1 MIPPLEVRMTE
12 IVKKAFGEHLAKVRK
27 KAGQTQEGVSL
38 DCDMSLRYY
47 QYLEKGDNNPTMI
60 TLFRLAD
67 TLKCEPQELVEAAWK
82 VWKKEKKKNR

>member
-1 MIPPLEVRMTE
+1 MTE
-12 IVKKAFGEHLAKVRK
+12 TVQKAFGDELKTIRN

-38 DCDMSLRYY
+38 NCDMSLRYY

-67 TLKCEPQELVEAAWK
+67 TLGCEPEKLIKSAWK
-82 VWKKEKKKNR
+82 VWKKESRKSK

>member
-1 MIPPLEVRMTE
+1 MTE
-12 IVKKAFGEHLAKVRK
+12 TVQKAFGDELKTLRK

-38 DCDMSLRYY
+38 HCDMSLRYY

-67 TLKCEPQELVEAAWK
+67 TLNCEPEKLIKTAWK
-82 VWKKEKKKNR
+82 VWKKENRNR